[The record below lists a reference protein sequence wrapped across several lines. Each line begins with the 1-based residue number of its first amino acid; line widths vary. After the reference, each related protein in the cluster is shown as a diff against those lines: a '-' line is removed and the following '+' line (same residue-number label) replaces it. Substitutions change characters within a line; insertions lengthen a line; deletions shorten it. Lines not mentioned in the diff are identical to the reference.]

1 MPNCSPTRALTESL
15 TVSYFLSLLI
25 FYLLILNLLIFYLLI
40 FYLLIFYQSLYEQA
54 INNQDHE
61 ESDSSSGEVEMS
73 AEYCQQV
80 NLVKTVTSVTEQPSL
95 VSLTSV
101 PRHPSPDNR
110 HMTTV
115 TSVTW
120 QPLLVSLDNR
130 HKCHLTI
137 VT

>member
-15 TVSYFLSLLI
+15 TVSYFISLLI

-95 VSLTSV
+95 VS
-101 PRHPSPDNR
+101 PDIRHKC

-120 QPLLVSLDNR
+120 QPSLVSPDNR
-130 HKCHLTI
+130 H
-137 VT
+137 